1 MYRKLKLTRNY
12 AIDNETESVGI
23 ESAIL
28 DNEGMD
34 FDDILKNDVLKQRFS
49 VGGIYLISVKI
60 DAYKQFIK
68 IGLSNSNMINRI
80 TSHRTTL
87 FPVHEY
93 LKVHCLAVKKNNRN
107 VEEQDERVVK
117 STFVKKAEQN
127 IKDYLS
133 NLKQIPEN
141 NGEWYKIEVSTL
153 IDIML
158 LHHFG
163 NKALGI
169 KADGFKCKIYV
180 FNPRKCFEI
189 KPEIWGDILN
199 EEPLMRKPTRRAR
212 FRGTYTE

>member
-1 MYRKLKLTRNY
+1 MARKLKLTRNY
-12 AIDNETESVGI
+12 AIDDETESLGI

-127 IKDYLS
+127 IKDYLN
-133 NLKQIPEN
+133 NLKQTPEN
-141 NGEWYKIEVSTL
+141 NGEWYKIEVSKL
-153 IDIML
+153 IEIML
-158 LHHFG
+158 LHHFV
-163 NKALGI
+163 NTALNI
-169 KADGFKCKIYV
+169 KVDGYQCKIYV

-189 KPEIWGDILN
+189 KKDVWGEILN

-212 FRGTYTE
+212 FKGTYTE

>member
-107 VEEQDERVVK
+107 VEEQDERVD
-117 STFVKKAEQN
+117 ERYQG
-127 IKDYLS
+127 L
-133 NLKQIPEN
+133 
-141 NGEWYKIEVSTL
+141 
-153 IDIML
+153 
-158 LHHFG
+158 
-163 NKALGI
+163 
-169 KADGFKCKIYV
+169 FK
-180 FNPRKCFEI
+180 
-189 KPEIWGDILN
+189 
-199 EEPLMRKPTRRAR
+199 
-212 FRGTYTE
+212 